1 MKHIFNKIDEWKIIQ
16 DKIEFEENRL
26 AESIMSLGNGYMGM
40 RGNYEEMYSK
50 DSHRGSYIAGVWFPD
65 KTRVGWWKNGYPEY
79 FGKVPNSIN
88 YIGIDVL
95 VNGKYLD
102 LGKCEVENFYRE
114 LDMKNGILTRTFIA
128 NVDGSK
134 IEVKVQRFLSIKRK
148 ELAVIKYDVRALN
161 FDGEITFVPYL
172 DGNVTNEDSNYDEKF
187 WINISS
193 GSKEYKGNVIS
204 RTKDNVFGTEVF
216 TVCASMINQV
226 SKEVKVSE
234 FMNKELYS
242 ANTIV
247 VDINQNETVSLTK
260 YVAITSTRD
269 HNQDE
274 LSSSSENILNEEI
287 IKGYENLLKE
297 HSEEWNKRWETSD
310 VKIEGDIAA
319 QQGIRYNLFQL
330 FSTYYGDDYRLN
342 IGPKGFTGEKYG
354 GATYWDTEAYCLPL
368 YLGVADKHVSR
379 NLLEYRYN
387 QLDAAKENAR
397 KLGLEG
403 ALYPMVTFNGEECH
417 NEWEITFEEIHRNG
431 SMIYAIYNYTNYT
444 GDYSYIEEKGIDV
457 IVEVARFWASR
468 VHYAKRQGQY
478 MIHGVTGPNE
488 YDNNVNNNWYTN
500 YIAKWCLEYA
510 VENINKLQEQ
520 YAKSVERNNVKEEE
534 LSNWITIAEN
544 MYLPYDKDLD
554 IIVQQDNFLDK
565 DLIEVKDLPRENLP
579 LNQNWSWDRILRS
592 CFIKQADVLQ
602 GMYYFGDKFSIEEKR
617 RNFDFYEK
625 YTVHESSL
633 SSCIYSIIGSEIGN
647 LEKSYEL
654 YSRTARLDLDNYN
667 NDTEDGLHITSM
679 SGSWLAI
686 VQGFAGMRTWNE
698 TLSFNPKLPDQWSSY
713 SFNINYREYTLK
725 VIVEKENIFIE
736 NMSEGQVELVVYGES
751 YKIEDKLTIKR
762 EENLYLNM

>member
-1 MKHIFNKIDEWKIIQ
+1 MKRIFNKIDEWKIIQ

-161 FDGEITFVPYL
+161 FDGEITFVSYL
-172 DGNVTNEDSNYDEKF
+172 DGNVTNEDSNYEEKF

-204 RTKDNVFGTEVF
+204 RTKDNEFGTEVF
-216 TVCASMINQV
+216 TVCANMINKV
-226 SKEVKVSE
+226 SKEAKVSE

-247 VDINQNETVSLTK
+247 VDINHNDTVSLTK

-274 LSSSSENILNEEI
+274 LLSSSENILNEEI
-287 IKGYENLLKE
+287 VKGYENLLKE

-468 VHYAKRQGQY
+468 VHYAKCQGQY

-510 VENINKLQEQ
+510 VENINKLQVF
-520 YAKSVERNNVKEEE
+520 K
-534 LSNWITIAEN
+534 
-544 MYLPYDKDLD
+544 
-554 IIVQQDNFLDK
+554 
-565 DLIEVKDLPRENLP
+565 NL
-579 LNQNWSWDRILRS
+579 
-592 CFIKQADVLQ
+592 F
-602 GMYYFGDKFSIEEKR
+602 
-617 RNFDFYEK
+617 
-625 YTVHESSL
+625 
-633 SSCIYSIIGSEIGN
+633 
-647 LEKSYEL
+647 
-654 YSRTARLDLDNYN
+654 
-667 NDTEDGLHITSM
+667 
-679 SGSWLAI
+679 
-686 VQGFAGMRTWNE
+686 
-698 TLSFNPKLPDQWSSY
+698 
-713 SFNINYREYTLK
+713 
-725 VIVEKENIFIE
+725 
-736 NMSEGQVELVVYGES
+736 
-751 YKIEDKLTIKR
+751 
-762 EENLYLNM
+762 